1 MLEINHLST
10 AIWSWQPSSPSDL
23 KRSLANKCQLIMTSD
38 EDVAKKCRL
47 ITTNYDGG
55 YSLQTISPVTRT
67 KLSLIVIHM
76 AEGHNSDFI
85 FLLVLLL
92 CWSILLSSCKSSR
105 KLYVQ
110 HPRVINM
117 ARKSHVVVD
126 VVVLHFLSCSFA
138 FVVDIVCKPSV
149 G

>member
-1 MLEINHLST
+1 M
-10 AIWSWQPSSPSDL
+10 
-23 KRSLANKCQLIMTSD
+23 
-38 EDVAKKCRL
+38 
-47 ITTNYDGG
+47 
-55 YSLQTISPVTRT
+55 QTISPVTRT
-67 KLSLIVIHM
+67 KLSLIVIHV

-85 FLLVLLL
+85 FLFLLVLLL
-92 CWSILLSSCKSSR
+92 CWSILLSSCKSST